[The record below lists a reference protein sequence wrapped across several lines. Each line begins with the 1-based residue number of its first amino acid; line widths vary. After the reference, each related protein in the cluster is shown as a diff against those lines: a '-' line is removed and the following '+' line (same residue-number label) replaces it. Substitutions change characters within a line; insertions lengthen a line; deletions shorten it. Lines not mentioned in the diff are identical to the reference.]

1 MHDNK
6 IMGFGGT
13 AIADAIAVSESLQVF
28 DISFN
33 AICGSG
39 LKKNIEEKKED
50 DGKEDKKKDK
60 KKRGK
65 SVEKEKKPEK
75 GSFAAM
81 FAQGFSEP
89 WSKAYAQNKS
99 LLHVDMSHNHISLQD
114 VEIIAGGLRENHKI
128 LGFHFIGND
137 GDIDNQGFMHP

>member
-1 MHDNK
+1 
-6 IMGFGGT
+6 MGFGGT

-39 LKKNIEEKKED
+39 LKKKVEEKKED
-50 DGKEDKKKDK
+50 DGKDDKKKDK

-75 GSFAAM
+75 GSFADL
-81 FAQGFSEP
+81 FA
-89 WSKAYAQNKS
+89 
-99 LLHVDMSHNHISLQD
+99 
-114 VEIIAGGLRENHKI
+114 
-128 LGFHFIGND
+128 
-137 GDIDNQGFMHP
+137 